1 MKHLWRKINGNFILP
16 SNYDELRNTLFK
28 EINIGKELKVCIG
41 TDNQISS
48 YLLFPVVIVQINLF
62 NSIKYCS

>member
-16 SNYDELRNTLFK
+16 SINDELRNTLFK

-41 TDNQISS
+41 TDNQISGF
-48 YLLFPVVIVQINLF
+48 LLFPVVIVQINLF
-62 NSIKYCS
+62 NRIKYCS